1 MTKPVTHRGMNRRE
15 FVSRT
20 AAGLAAAVTAPALA
34 AQTQLERRNEQSG
47 MVYRPFGKTG
57 LNVSRLSFGCI
68 RLSADHLS
76 MLEMAVERGVNLIH
90 TSSSYLNGEANK
102 NVGVFLKK
110 PGNRDKVWVML
121 KGEHGKG
128 LPESIDD
135 QLKTLNTDHVDI
147 LCLPVWT
154 PEQIKSEK
162 ELAKFEA
169 LRKAGKVRFLNLTT
183 HQSLQESMEA
193 GLDAGWYSTILSVIT
208 PKNVDLFRKTLQ
220 RANQENVGIMAMKTQ
235 MAKGK
240 TQVTPEQVA
249 SALFPAG
256 VTTVLRT
263 LNTREEV
270 DAWFAAVNKTS
281 QQQADAGSNA
291 TALADGGCTLCGLC
305 AGCPRGVDIQ
315 AIVRDYSYYYEQQG
329 LAALA
334 AERYAEIQPQR
345 TAVACGDCGLCE
357 SKCPM
362 GLPVRSIIREAHARL
377 SAVA

>member
-1 MTKPVTHRGMNRRE
+1 MRKPVSRNGINRRE
-15 FVSRT
+15 FVGRT
-20 AAGLAAAVTAPALA
+20 AAGLAAALAGPVLA
-34 AQTQLERRNEQSG
+34 AETKLERRNEQSG
-47 MVYRPFGKTG
+47 MVYQPFGKTG
-57 LNVSRLSFGCI
+57 LNVSRLTFGCI
-68 RLSADHLS
+68 RLSPDHLPI
-76 MLEMAVERGVNLIH
+76 LEMAVERGVNLVH
-90 TSSSYLNGEANK
+90 TSNGYLNGEANK
-102 NVGVFLKK
+102 NLGLFLKK
-110 PGNRDKVWVML
+110 PGNRDKVWIML

-128 LPESIDD
+128 LPDSIDD
-135 QLKTLNTDHVDI
+135 QLKVLNTDHVDI

-169 LRKAGKVRFLNLTT
+169 LRKAGKVRFYNLTT

-193 GLDAGWYSTILSVIT
+193 GLDAKWYSTILSVIT
-208 PKNVDLFRKTLQ
+208 PNNVNLFRKTLQ

-235 MAKGK
+235 MGRGK
-240 TQVTPEQVA
+240 AQATPEQVV

-270 DAWFAAVNKTS
+270 DGWFAAVSKAA
-281 QQQADAGSNA
+281 QQKADAGSRA
-291 TALADGGCTLCGLC
+291 VAMADGTCTLCGLC
-305 AGCPRGVDIQ
+305 EGCPRGVDVQ

-334 AERYAEIQPQR
+334 AERYAEIQPQQ
-345 TAVACGDCGLCE
+345 TAAACGDCGLCE

-377 SAVA
+377 SVVA